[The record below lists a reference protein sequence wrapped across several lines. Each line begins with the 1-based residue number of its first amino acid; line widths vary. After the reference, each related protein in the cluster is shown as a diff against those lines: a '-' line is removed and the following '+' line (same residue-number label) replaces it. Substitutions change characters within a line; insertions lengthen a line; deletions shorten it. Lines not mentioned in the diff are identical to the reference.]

1 MPTFDITIAGEINL
15 DIILGG
21 LPLEMEPERELMAN
35 GCSMTLGSSS
45 AILAHNIAVLGAK
58 TGFITRVGP
67 DILGQSAMQRLR
79 EAGVDLTRVSQSPT
93 ATGLTVILPHGS
105 QRHIL
110 TYPGTMFEMSLRH
123 LNLEYLAD
131 ARHFHMSSLF
141 LHRGLMRDIPDLF
154 RRMKDAGLST
164 SLDTNDDPEDQWGG
178 ILDHVLPYVD
188 VLLPNEREACKI
200 AGLSDFHEAVAS
212 LARRVPVV
220 AVKRGSRG
228 ALARSGDEQIV
239 VPPLPIEPVDTV
251 GAGDSFNAGFLFARL
266 RGKDLRS
273 CLQSGN
279 VAGALSTLRA
289 GGTEAFR
296 ERQLVREFLQSYG

>member
-1 MPTFDITIAGEINL
+1 
-15 DIILGG
+15 
-21 LPLEMEPERELMAN
+21 
-35 GCSMTLGSSS
+35 
-45 AILAHNIAVLGAK
+45 
-58 TGFITRVGP
+58 
-67 DILGQSAMQRLR
+67 
-79 EAGVDLTRVSQSPT
+79 VDLSRVSQSPT
-93 ATGLTVILPHGS
+93 DTGLTVILPHGS

-123 LNLEYLAD
+123 LDLGYLAD

-141 LHRGLMRDIPDLF
+141 LHRGLMRDIPNLF
-154 RRMKDAGLST
+154 RRMKNAGLST
-164 SLDTNDDPEDQWGG
+164 SLDTNDDPEDQWGEV
-178 ILDHVLPYVD
+178 LDHVLPYVD

-200 AGLSDFHEAVAS
+200 AGLRDLHEAVSS
-212 LARRVPVV
+212 LAQRVPMVV
-220 AVKRGSRG
+220 VKCGPRG
-228 ALARSGDEQIV
+228 ALAHCGDEEFV

-279 VAGALSTLRA
+279 AAGALSTLRA

-296 ERQLVREFLQSYG
+296 EPELVRQFLQSYG